1 MNIIVNGENI
11 THEGDATLSALL
23 ESLSININQVAIM
36 IDGEVIKK
44 QNMTSKPIAE
54 NNNIDILTMA
64 AGG

>member
-1 MNIIVNGENI
+1 MNIIVNGDNM
-11 THEGDATLSALL
+11 THEGTATLSALL
-23 ESLSININQVAIM
+23 ESLSININQVAVM

-44 QNMTSKPIAE
+44 QNMNSKPIAE